1 MKQPKKKRTVQRN
14 VRPYVRGVKWR
25 EPIDAE
31 ALAYALL
38 EIVDV
43 LKEAERAE
51 LAQAGQ
57 QTIERLDLKT
67 DRDTDHHQAA

>member
-14 VRPYVRGVKWR
+14 VRPYVRGVEWR
-25 EPIDAE
+25 KPIDAE
-31 ALAYALL
+31 LLAYALL

-57 QTIERLDLKT
+57 QTIGRLDLT
-67 DRDTDHHQAA
+67 DRNTDEHRAA